1 MANIKDNFL
10 KAAGV
15 FWVFSLLFLISVAIE
30 GFVFSYLWLW
40 FITPLGTPAISLIHA
55 IGMCA
60 LFDFI
65 SYHYYD
71 YRKSEEVPLA
81 TSIIYIFLRP
91 LVVFIIGYLL
101 KLFM

>member
-1 MANIKDNFL
+1 MMNIKDNFL
-10 KAAGV
+10 KAAGI
-15 FWVFSLLFLISVAIE
+15 FWSFLFLFLISAAIE

-40 FITPLGTPAISLIHA
+40 FVTPLGVPEISLIHA

-71 YRKSEEVPLA
+71 YKKSEEVPLA
-81 TSIIYIFLRP
+81 TSISYILIRP
-91 LVVFIIGYLL
+91 LVVFIVGYLL